1 MGIEKSLRGMND
13 LDHARYLDE
22 KKVVPTHEDIP
33 TLACPINA
41 INMEIGVA
49 QQVSVFYH
57 ANPVQ
62 TDTMYY
68 SGYPNQ
74 MDGDP
79 LPPHTTSGESSAK

>member
-1 MGIEKSLRGMND
+1 MENEKSLRGMSD

-22 KKVVPTHEDIP
+22 NKVIPTHEDIP
-33 TLACPINA
+33 TLACPIND
-41 INMEIGVA
+41 MEVGVA
-49 QQVSVFYH
+49 QPISVFYH
-57 ANPVQ
+57 ANPGK

-79 LPPHTTSGESSAK
+79 LPPHTISGESSAK